1 VSGRANVDD
10 DSSAT
15 PAERNLTVKQGGTGR
30 EWAAAIVLFGCT
42 SASVWWVGRDFWGS
56 GWGLAVPL
64 MAILLAHES
73 GHYVAARLHGE
84 SPSPPYFLPLPKY
97 NPFGTLGAVLLL
109 DDRTRSRNAL
119 MDIGAAGPIAGL
131 VVAVAVM
138 TWGLTQ
144 SPVEPLPASGYTM
157 EGQSLLY
164 WALKRAVVGPIPAGY
179 DVTMHPAV
187 GAAWAGFYVTFLN
200 LLPFG
205 QLDGGH
211 VASALWGQHHAR
223 VARWILTLPA
233 LLAAYNLIVFGLPM
247 FTKGELLGQEGGWP
261 TLLSAV
267 TPWIALQALL
277 LAMAW
282 WVGTDHPPT
291 RPEAP
296 STARKILG
304 WSTFGVCILL
314 FTPSPWVVY

>member
-1 VSGRANVDD
+1 VTERG
-10 DSSAT
+10 SAGDESDAA
-15 PAERNLTVKQGGTGR
+15 PAEGNLTELHGSTGR
-30 EWAAAIVLFGCT
+30 EWAAAILLFGLT
-42 SASVWWVGRDFWGS
+42 TASVWWVGRDFWGS

-64 MAILLAHES
+64 MAILLAHEA

-84 SPSPPYFLPLPKY
+84 SPSPPYFLPLPKF

-119 MDIGAAGPIAGL
+119 LDIGAAGPVAGL
-131 VVAVAVM
+131 VVALGVM
-138 TWGLTQ
+138 AWGLAR

-164 WALKRAVVGPIPAGY
+164 WALKRTVVGPIPAGY

-211 VASALWGQHHAR
+211 VACALWGQHHAR
-223 VARWILTLPA
+223 VARWVLALPA
-233 LLAAYNLIVFGLPM
+233 LLVGYNLLVFGWPM
-247 FTKGELLGQEGGWP
+247 VTGGDPLGQGWNGA

-277 LAMAW
+277 LVMTW
-282 WVGTDHPPT
+282 WVGVEHPPT
-291 RPEAP
+291 RPEPP
-296 STARKILG
+296 STARRILG
-304 WSTFGVCILL
+304 WATLGFCVLL
-314 FTPSPWVVY
+314 FSPSPWVVY